1 MKHADER
8 VAMQAVEFWS
18 TVCQEEVDLAIEAEE
33 VSNRSFFIDQYL
45 KLFTRLEN
53 TATHLNKSRSSLPK

>member
-1 MKHADER
+1 MKHTDER

-33 VSNRSFFIDQYL
+33 VSIHSFSTDRCL
-45 KLFTRLEN
+45 KLFDIY
-53 TATHLNKSRSSLPK
+53 